1 LLACSV
7 FRLSRR
13 ADVERL
19 VERGAFLRHSTT
31 GRCGSRV
38 RRGGFTAPCRASG
51 RGLRGADEQTVAGS
65 PDGWPQR
72 RVAVLRRR
80 HHSASPAFE
89 QSDHAACTQ
98 ARSRLPT
105 PYAAGA
111 TIERYDPCHQGCA
124 ANMGSWATRG
134 VSPPKRCQSIRTAR
148 RLSCPARLRRGRR
161 RRVSILVILVVAGR
175 WRRRPSRRRR
185 GTPIASSAGCGP
197 RSRGW

>member
-80 HHSASPAFE
+80 HHSAAPAFE

-124 ANMGSWATRG
+124 ANMGSWATRA
-134 VSPPKRCQSIRTAR
+134 VCVPHPTMPVDQDFSSTQ
-148 RLSCPARLRRGRR
+148 LSCAVASWAAPTSFDSGDPRCRR
-161 RRVSILVILVVAGR
+161 
-175 WRRRPSRRRR
+175 
-185 GTPIASSAGCGP
+185 
-197 RSRGW
+197 